1 MLAGRVAVVTG
12 GASGIGRAVAER
24 LVSDGATVVIT
35 DIQAERGAAVAEE
48 LGVNFIAHDVRD
60 EGEWEQ
66 VVETVVAEVGAVQIL
81 VNSAG
86 VLGLRDSKTPEDTPL
101 SDWQRIFAVNVEG
114 TFLGC
119 RAAIRAM
126 RGVGSGAIVNLSSV
140 AGLIPTPL
148 AVAYGASKAAVRHLT
163 TSVAEY
169 CAQQKLNIRC
179 NSVHPGIVLTPL
191 LQHAWAEDA
200 RLRGVSYEQ
209 IVQDATASVPMGD
222 LTRPEDVA
230 ASVAFLVSDEAR
242 HVTGAQIVVDGGI
255 LYGGWGP
262 PSSVRSP

>member
-1 MLAGRVAVVTG
+1 MLTGRVAVVTG
-12 GASGIGRAVAER
+12 GASGIGRAVAKR

-35 DIQAERGAAVAEE
+35 DIRADAGPAIAEE
-48 LGVNFIAHDVRD
+48 LGATFVAHDVRD
-60 EGEWEQ
+60 EKDWER
-66 VVETVVAEVGAVQIL
+66 VIKTIAADVGALQIL

-86 VLGLRDSKTPEDTPL
+86 VIGLRESKTPEDTSL
-101 SDWQRIFAVNVEG
+101 SDWQRIFAINVEG

-119 RAAIRAM
+119 RAAIAAM
-126 RGVGSGAIVNLSSV
+126 RVSGSGTIVNLSSV
-140 AGLIPTPL
+140 AGLIPTPW
-148 AVAYGASKAAVRHLT
+148 AVAYGASKAAVRHIT

-169 CAQQKLNIRC
+169 CAQQKLNVRC

-191 LQHAWAEDA
+191 LQNAWTEDA

-209 IVQDATASVPMGD
+209 IVEDATASVPMGD

-242 HVTGAQIVVDGGI
+242 HITGAKIVVDGGI

-262 PSSVRSP
+262 PSQVRSP